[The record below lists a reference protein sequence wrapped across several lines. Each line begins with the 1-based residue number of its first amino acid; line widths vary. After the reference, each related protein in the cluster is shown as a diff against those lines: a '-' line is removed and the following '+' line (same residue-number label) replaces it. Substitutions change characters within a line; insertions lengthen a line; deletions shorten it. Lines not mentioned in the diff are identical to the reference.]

1 MELKVND
8 RTTYPEYY
16 SYLIIKLKDSKLNP
30 PYLITQFLP
39 YNNQEI
45 FYAGTYNDYIYYYN
59 PENVDKWT
67 YCDSLRIMRKFLKEK
82 RTIEEMNE
90 ILFGH

>member
-30 PYLITQFLP
+30 PYLIAQFLP
-39 YNNQEI
+39 HDNQEI
-45 FYAGTYNDYIYYYN
+45 FYAGTMYYYKL
-59 PENVDKWT
+59 ENIDKWT
-67 YCDSLRIMRKFLKEK
+67 YCNSLRIMHRFLKEK